1 MRATSFFAHSAA
13 RREALTK
20 RREEPMTVF
29 IQDTV
34 SQSQGMRLCGL
45 TSARCPLSKLEQNT
59 ETKTKRTMPT
69 VFAACEG
76 GGTTFVVAIAHD
88 DPTNIVER
96 AEFKTTSPAETIGKC
111 CGAWA
116 ALPPTATHPVAAT
129 LRRARAR
136 QS

>member
-1 MRATSFFAHSAA
+1 
-13 RREALTK
+13 
-20 RREEPMTVF
+20 MTVF

-34 SQSQGMRLCGL
+34 SQSQGMHTVQRL
-45 TSARCPLSKLEQNT
+45 TSARCPLSKLENT